1 MSAPAPASRAARPVR
16 VAPDRAPAVLAA
28 LAADRR
34 ARGAGAGLVIAVDGA
49 SGSGKTTLA
58 ARLAGALGAGPARP
72 AVRVLALEALVPG
85 WSALARGAVRA
96 AAVLRD
102 LRHGR
107 AGVAPSWD
115 WEAMRAGDPV
125 RVDPLDGG
133 ILVLEGCGALAAA
146 AQELEPL
153 AALRVLVEAPAAVR
167 RARIAERDPY
177 RWDVAA
183 WEAQER
189 RLAAAWRR
197 RTGYGPDVVVRAP

>member
-1 MSAPAPASRAARPVR
+1 MSAPAPRPLR
-16 VAPDRAPAVLAA
+16 VGAGRAPLVLAA

-58 ARLAGALGAGPARP
+58 ARLAARLTDSPGAGPARP
-72 AVRVLALEALVPG
+72 AVRVLALETLVPG
-85 WSALARGAVRA
+85 WSALARG

-125 RVDPLDGG
+125 RVEPLNGG

-153 AALRVLVEAPAAVR
+153 EVLRVLLEAPAALR
-167 RARIAERDPY
+167 RARIADRDPY

-183 WEAQER
+183 WETQER

-197 RTGYGPDVVVRAP
+197 SGPGPDVVVHAP

>member
-1 MSAPAPASRAARPVR
+1 MSAPAPRAARPVR
-16 VAPDRAPAVLAA
+16 VDPDRAPAVLAA

-34 ARGAGAGLVIAVDGA
+34 ARGAGAGLVIVVDGA
-49 SGSGKTTLA
+49 TGSGKTTLA
-58 ARLAGALGAGPARP
+58 ARLAGALGGVGRP
-72 AVRVLALEALVPG
+72 SVRVLALEALVPG
-85 WSALARGAVRA
+85 WSALARGAGRA

-153 AALRVLVEAPAAVR
+153 AALRVLVEAPAALR

>member
-1 MSAPAPASRAARPVR
+1 MSAPAPRAARPVR

-34 ARGAGAGLVIAVDGA
+34 ARGAGAGLVIVVDGA
-49 SGSGKTTLA
+49 TGSGKTTLA
-58 ARLAGALGAGPARP
+58 ARLAGALGGVGRP

-85 WSALARGAVRA
+85 WSALARGVGRA

-153 AALRVLVEAPAAVR
+153 AALRVLVEAPAVLR

>member
-1 MSAPAPASRAARPVR
+1 MSAPAPRPVR
-16 VAPDRAPAVLAA
+16 VDPQRAPAVLAA
-28 LAADRR
+28 LAANRR
-34 ARGAGAGLVIAVDGA
+34 ARDAGAGLVIAVDGA
-49 SGSGKTTLA
+49 TGSGKTTLA
-58 ARLAGALGAGPARP
+58 VRLADALGGVARP

-85 WSALARGAVRA
+85 WSALARGAARG

-102 LRHGR
+102 LRDGR

-115 WEAMRAGDPV
+115 WQAAREGDPV

-153 AALRVLVEAPAAVR
+153 AVLRVLVEAPAAVR

>member
-1 MSAPAPASRAARPVR
+1 MSAPAPRAARPVR
-16 VAPDRAPAVLAA
+16 VDPDRAPAVLAA

-34 ARGAGAGLVIAVDGA
+34 TRGAGAGLVIVVDGA
-49 SGSGKTTLA
+49 TGSGKTTLA
-58 ARLAGALGAGPARP
+58 ARLAGALGGVGRP

-85 WSALARGAVRA
+85 WSALARGAGRA

-153 AALRVLVEAPAAVR
+153 AALRVLVEAPAALR

>member
-1 MSAPAPASRAARPVR
+1 MSAPAPAPRAARPVR

-49 SGSGKTTLA
+49 TGSGKTTLA
-58 ARLAGALGAGPARP
+58 ARLAGALGGPARP

-153 AALRVLVEAPAAVR
+153 AALRVLVEAPAALR

>member
-1 MSAPAPASRAARPVR
+1 MSAPRPVR
-16 VAPDRAPAVLAA
+16 VDPDRAPAVLAA
-28 LAADRR
+28 LAANRR
-34 ARGAGAGLVIAVDGA
+34 PRDAGAGLVIAVDGA
-49 SGSGKTTLA
+49 TGSGKTTLA
-58 ARLAGALGAGPARP
+58 ARLADALGGVGCP

-85 WSALARGAVRA
+85 WSALARGAARG

-125 RVDPLDGG
+125 RVEPLDGG
-133 ILVLEGCGALAAA
+133 LLVLEGCGALAAA

-153 AALRVLVEAPAAVR
+153 VVLRVLVEAPAALR

-197 RTGYGPDVVVRAP
+197 TTGYGPDVVVRAP

>member
-1 MSAPAPASRAARPVR
+1 MSAPAPRPLR
-16 VAPDRAPAVLAA
+16 VGAGRAPLVLAA

-58 ARLAGALGAGPARP
+58 ARLAARLTDSPGAGPARP
-72 AVRVLALEALVPG
+72 AVRVLALETLVPG
-85 WSALARGAVRA
+85 WSALARGAARG

-125 RVDPLDGG
+125 RVEPLNGG

-153 AALRVLVEAPAAVR
+153 EVLRVLLEAPAALR
-167 RARIAERDPY
+167 RARIADRDPY

-183 WEAQER
+183 WETQER

-197 RTGYGPDVVVRAP
+197 SGPGPDVVVHAP

>member
-1 MSAPAPASRAARPVR
+1 MPS
-16 VAPDRAPAVLAA
+16 DL
-28 LAADRR
+28 
-34 ARGAGAGLVIAVDGA
+34 
-49 SGSGKTTLA
+49 KTTLA

-85 WSALARGAVRA
+85 WSALARGAGRA

-133 ILVLEGCGALAAA
+133 ILVLEEPYSAGIGCGGHYKLVTTLLTTKCGPIVLTANNPDYKIKAFGGNKAAG
-146 AQELEPL
+146 
-153 AALRVLVEAPAAVR
+153 
-167 RARIAERDPY
+167 IG
-177 RWDVAA
+177 
-183 WEAQER
+183 
-189 RLAAAWRR
+189 
-197 RTGYGPDVVVRAP
+197 TGLGGKV

>member
-1 MSAPAPASRAARPVR
+1 MSAPAPRPLR
-16 VAPDRAPAVLAA
+16 VGAGRAPLVLAA

-58 ARLAGALGAGPARP
+58 ARLAARLTDSPGAGPARP
-72 AVRVLALEALVPG
+72 AVRVLALETLVPG
-85 WSALARGAVRA
+85 WSALARGAGRA

-153 AALRVLVEAPAAVR
+153 AALRVLVEAPAALR

-197 RTGYGPDVVVRAP
+197 SGPGPDVVVHAP

>member
-1 MSAPAPASRAARPVR
+1 MSAPAPRPVR
-16 VAPDRAPAVLAA
+16 VDPERAPAVLAA
-28 LAADRR
+28 LAVNRR
-34 ARGAGAGLVIAVDGA
+34 ARGPGAGLVIAVDGA
-49 SGSGKTTLA
+49 TGSGKTTLA
-58 ARLAGALGAGPARP
+58 ARLADALGGVGRP
-72 AVRVLALEALVPG
+72 AVRVLALDALVPG
-85 WSALARGAVRA
+85 WSALARGAERG

-102 LRHGR
+102 LRDGR

-153 AALRVLVEAPAAVR
+153 AVLRVLVEAPAAVR

-197 RTGYGPDVVVRAP
+197 RAGYGPDVVVRAP

>member
-1 MSAPAPASRAARPVR
+1 MSAPAPRAARPVR

-49 SGSGKTTLA
+49 TGSGKTTLA
-58 ARLAGALGAGPARP
+58 ARLADALGGVGRP
-72 AVRVLALEALVPG
+72 AVRVLALDALVPG
-85 WSALARGAVRA
+85 WSALARGAARG

-115 WEAMRAGDPV
+115 WQAMREGDPV

-153 AALRVLVEAPAAVR
+153 AALRVLVEAPAALR

-197 RTGYGPDVVVRAP
+197 SGPGPDVVVHAP